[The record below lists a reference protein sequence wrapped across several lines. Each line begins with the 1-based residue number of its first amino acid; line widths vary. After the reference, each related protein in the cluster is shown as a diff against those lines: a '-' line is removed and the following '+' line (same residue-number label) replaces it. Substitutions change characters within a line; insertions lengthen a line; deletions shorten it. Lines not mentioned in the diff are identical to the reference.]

1 MKRMN
6 REEAIKKTLTLIDDM
21 EAVNKVLPE
30 VKKVIAAWDGK
41 VLNKRIEKDL
51 EALGLPGHI
60 YFTTRYENT
69 YEINYRPEKGNDWYT
84 ILSGSRPTCQYY
96 TKENSFVDPDKR
108 ISAERAFM
116 KIEAG
121 RVERLQRITSYR
133 DHLTTWEAKKA
144 QMEILKKQLK
154 TIADSVPY
162 GLRDYFG
169 MRVSNY

>member
-1 MKRMN
+1 MN
-6 REEAIKKTLTLIDDM
+6 TEDAIKKTLKIIEEM
-21 EAVNKVLPE
+21 ENVNTALPAI
-30 VKKVIAAWDGK
+30 KKVVSSWDHK

-51 EALGLPGHI
+51 ESIGLPGHI

-69 YEINYRPEKGNDWYT
+69 YEINYRPEKADNWYT
-84 ILSGSRPTCQYY
+84 VLSGSRPTCKYY
-96 TKENSFVDPDKR
+96 EKEKSFVDPDKR

-116 KIEAG
+116 IIEAG
-121 RVERLQRITSYR
+121 RVERLQRITAYKE
-133 DHLTTWEAKKA
+133 HLITWEAKKA

-169 MRVSNY
+169 MRINYY